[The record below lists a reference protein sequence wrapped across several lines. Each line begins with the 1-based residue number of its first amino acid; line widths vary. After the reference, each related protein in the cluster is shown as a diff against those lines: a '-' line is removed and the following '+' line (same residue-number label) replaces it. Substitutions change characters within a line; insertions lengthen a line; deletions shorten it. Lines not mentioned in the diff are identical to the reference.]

1 MIVPFV
7 NFIFVALTNTFKKL
21 WRETFNLS
29 FSDILKLWEL
39 IQDKNKLD
47 ANLVKSAINA
57 LADILKKI
65 GSKQDKEKVLS
76 LCVDN
81 LNNGTSVYQSL
92 VLFTQIC
99 LSFKSDSIMSLVKD
113 GSNKFNIIFV
123 IV

>member
-1 MIVPFV
+1 M
-7 NFIFVALTNTFKKL
+7 
-21 WRETFNLS
+21 
-29 FSDILKLWEL
+29 KLWEL

-47 ANLVKSAINA
+47 SNLVKSAINA
-57 LADILKKI
+57 LTDILKKI

-81 LNNGTSVYQSL
+81 LNSGTSVYQSL

-113 GSNKFNIIFV
+113 GSNKLNITKIKER
-123 IV
+123 IVFEKNNNNKSLIPFYPMI